1 MQINMNDKVKVKLTE
16 SGREIYRA
24 FMADVSAPLEP
35 YLPALD
41 PNRDLD
47 ADGFSEFHFWE
58 IMQVFGPKMHMGMTE
73 MPFEENALTFV
84 EEPALSFS
92 M

>member
-16 SGREIYRA
+16 AGRETYRA
-24 FMADVSAPLEP
+24 FMTDVSAPLEP

-41 PNRDLD
+41 PSRDLD

-58 IMQVFGPKMHMGMTE
+58 IMQVFGPRMHMGMTE
-73 MPFEENALTFV
+73 MPFEENAISFI
-84 EEPALSFS
+84 EEPAPSFS